1 MKRFFLVDVS
11 VLIKFKNKNT
21 FLIQLRNLNVFH
33 RFYMISRS
41 LQFLGKKRRY
51 ELMFEFVSFEFEST

>member
-21 FLIQLRNLNVFH
+21 FLIQLRNLNGVH
-33 RFYMISRS
+33 RFYKISRS

-51 ELMFEFVSFEFEST
+51 ELMFELVSSEST